1 MFVKPIQP
9 PIRLQALNAL
19 HSRLVKTCPKYEEI
33 SGERA
38 RRLAGFNG
46 EKKVE
51 YILRTIDEDYYF
63 IFHDLCLKIGDLT
76 FQMDFLLLT
85 NRFALIIEAKNFA
98 GTMLFDDHGQFIRIL
113 GEQQNGYAD
122 PIAQAQYHQRCLRK
136 WLALHHFP
144 TLPIDYV
151 VSVSKP
157 STIIRMENPDP
168 EVRKRVLP
176 ASKLPNYLFHLNQQS
191 KKELFDPKTLRKL
204 SKLLIKKHSPQN
216 PNLLKEYNLTKKNIL
231 PGVQCPKCDS
241 LPMISLK
248 GYWKCPVCLFPSRD
262 AHIHATH
269 DLFLLFGPTIKNQ
282 QFREFLLISSI
293 QKARKLL
300 KSMNLPY
307 SGDKRGRV
315 YFRPEK

>member
-1 MFVKPIQP
+1 MFIKPLQP

-38 RRLAGFNG
+38 RRLAGFIG

-85 NRFALIIEAKNFA
+85 SRFALIIEAKNFA
-98 GTMLFDDHGQFIRIL
+98 GTILFDDQGQFIRIL
-113 GEQQNGYAD
+113 GEQQDGYAN

-144 TLPIDYV
+144 PLPIDFIV
-151 VSVSKP
+151 IVSKP
-157 STIIRMENPDP
+157 STIIRMENSDP

-176 ASKLPNYLFHLNQQS
+176 ASKLPNYLFHLDQHS
-191 KKELFDPKTLRKL
+191 KKEFFDPKRLRKL
-204 SKLLIKKHSPQN
+204 SKLLIKKHSPQY
-216 PNLLKEYNLTKKNIL
+216 PDLLKEFNLTEHDIL
-231 PGVQCPKCDS
+231 FGVQCPKCDF

-248 GYWKCPVCLFPSRD
+248 GYWKCLACLFPSRD
-262 AHIHATH
+262 AHIQATD
-269 DLFLLFGPTIKNQ
+269 DLFLLFGPTIKNR
-282 QFREFLLISSI
+282 QFREFLHISSI